1 MVHLRWGI
9 LGAANF
15 AAQHMGPALHAAAG
29 GSLVALATRSPAKA
43 APFHDIAPDLRV
55 HPDYDALLSDPGID
69 AVYIPLPN
77 TLHVDWTLKALAA
90 GKHVLTEKPVAMAA
104 PEIDRLIAARDA
116 ADKLAAEAYMI
127 VFHPQWRHV
136 RDLLAGGAI
145 GALRHVDGMFCFN
158 NAADRANIRN
168 QPDLGGG
175 ALRDIGVY
183 VIGATRFVTGAE
195 PDTVAARIRWD
206 GGVDAFSHIDATFP
220 GFTYAATV
228 SIRLHPWQ
236 SMTFHGETGS
246 IHLTAPFNGPV
257 FGDTAV
263 ILRQAGQP
271 GQVTRFNGAR
281 QYDLQVAAFNNSAL
295 TGAPY
300 PCPLEFSRGTQAMMD
315 RVFAA
320 ATALP

>member
-1 MVHLRWGI
+1 M
-9 LGAANF
+9 
-15 AAQHMGPALHAAAG
+15 
-29 GSLVALATRSPAKA
+29 ALATRDPAKT
-43 APFHDIAPDLRV
+43 APFRDIVPDLRV
-55 HPDYDALLSDPGID
+55 HSDYDALLADPDVD

-77 TLHVDWTLKALAA
+77 TMHVDWTLKALAA
-90 GKHVLTEKPVAMAA
+90 GKHVLAEKPVAMAA

-116 ADKLAAEAYMI
+116 ADRLAAEAYMI
-127 VFHPQWRHV
+127 VFHPQWHHV
-136 RDLLAGGAI
+136 RALIAGGAI
-145 GALRHVDGMFCFN
+145 GPLRHVDGMFCFN

-168 QPDLGGG
+168 QPDMGGG

-183 VIGATRFVTGAE
+183 VIGATRFATGAE
-195 PDTVAARIRWD
+195 PETVEARIRWD
-206 GGVDAFSHIDATFP
+206 NGVDAFSHIDATFP

-236 SMTFHGETGS
+236 TMTFHGETGS

-263 ILRQAGQP
+263 ILRQTGQP
-271 GQVTRFNGAR
+271 DQITRFNGAR
-281 QYDLQVAAFNNSAL
+281 QYDRQVAAFNHSAL

-320 ATALP
+320 ATELP